1 MFKDNNLISPAHTPS
16 LPACFLY
23 VKDYMARTNPSST
36 PVLSH
41 SLGCKVARG
50 SENKREDKFSER
62 FRLDSSSAIIWNRKR
77 LWLILNPIFGLFN
90 IISCPDIYIYIY
102 HILYLAWMSANT
114 CTCLLSSD
122 KDGNQRNK
130 ERGKWSQRDW
140 HLASPLS
147 PSVVEGAETLILL

>member
-23 VKDYMARTNPSST
+23 VKDYMARTNPSGT

-41 SLGCKVARG
+41 SLGYKAARG

-62 FRLDSSSAIIWNRKR
+62 HLRSSAIIWNRKR
-77 LWLILNPIFGLFN
+77 LWLIFWAFQHYFL
-90 IISCPDIYIYIY
+90 SRYIYIY
-102 HILYLAWMSANT
+102 LNLILYLAWMSANT
-114 CTCLLSSD
+114 CTCFLSSD

-147 PSVVEGAETLILL
+147 PSVVKGAETLILL